1 VLSRPPKF
9 VASDA
14 GSESEIA
21 DSQLAT
27 SSSNAPQLLSNGAA
41 SATQTSAPSSV
52 PSAAAA
58 TQTLATAS
66 VSPVAVA
73 TQPLAVSIPPAALT
87 SAPSSV
93 SATAETLAASSV
105 LPAAVATQTSA
116 ASTASPNR
124 PDLAH
129 VFSGNVQG
137 GRGTDKDSRSSA
149 GARSRGGSARGP
161 NGGVLGRVVAAIDDS
176 LTGGGE
182 TGGRVRIPDGG
193 GVHGAP
199 GPAAGVGLPSLILFG
214 GIAYLVVRR
223 RRATPVWRP

>member
-87 SAPSSV
+87 SAASRV
-93 SATAETLAASSV
+93 SATAEALAASSV
-105 LPAAVATQTSA
+105 LPAAVAT
-116 ASTASPNR
+116 TASPNR

-161 NGGVLGRVVAAIDDS
+161 NGGVLGRVVATIDDS

-199 GPAAGVGLPSLILFG
+199 GPVAGVGLPSLILFD